1 MLARHRE
8 SEARRGPAS
17 LPVSGRAGDQP
28 LIDILDRTSGRR
40 PRRERP
46 SVILI
51 DVNVGVYAFRREHA
65 RHAVAREWLTRM
77 ATGPEPVAVG
87 DDVLCALVRITTN
100 HRVLRHPATPAEA
113 LSSCAALRSMPSVI
127 LLQGAPDAGTTLP
140 SSWSPVPAGQRRS
153 RCARGGYGHRPRR
166 DPGDV
171 QPRLRPLP
179 RPQGHRASATQR
191 RLRRPGAPEPS
202 SAVDRTGARSLS
214 GRAWTGRR
222 TRCPQGRRGRSRR
235 SSTGPDRRR
244 PGSRPGRAA
253 PG

>member
-1 MLARHRE
+1 MRTTVTVDDDLLGEAKATAARGHRTIASVLEDALREMLARHRE

-77 ATGPEPVAVG
+77 ATGPEPVTVG

-127 LLQGAPDAGTTLP
+127 
-140 SSWSPVPAGQRRS
+140 PA
-153 RCARGGYGHRPRR
+153 ARGPRR
-166 DPGDV
+166 WHHFAQLVESRPCG
-171 QPRLRPLP
+171 PTTFPMRSWRLRPSTSA
-179 RPQGHRASATQR
+179 RPWRRSTAASPASPASRSSRQR
-191 RLRRPGAPEPS
+191 HSTAAEASR
-202 SAVDRTGARSLS
+202 GARAIL
-214 GRAWTGRR
+214 
-222 TRCPQGRRGRSRR
+222 RGRQDR
-235 SSTGPDRRR
+235 SS
-244 PGSRPGRAA
+244 
-253 PG
+253 